1 MADLLWRSQQWEGG
15 GGVVVGKKTLVHGW
29 WKEMKRAVGAADT
42 FNLKMKE
49 EVMGLLGGDM

>member
-1 MADLLWRSQQWEGG
+1 MGG
-15 GGVVVGKKTLVHGW
+15 GRT
-29 WKEMKRAVGAADT
+29 AGAADM